1 MTRKDGIILGVITIL
16 ASAFMFCYFSG
27 FNKEFILWSIA
38 ATALTLGAFG
48 FVAYKKGIFSNPNK
62 KK

>member
-27 FNKEFILWSIA
+27 FDKTFIAWSIGA
-38 ATALTLGAFG
+38 SALVLGAFG
-48 FVAYKKGIFSNPNK
+48 FVAYKKGIFSDPNK
-62 KK
+62 K